1 MSAADDAARLEG
13 RENNHTVARTA
24 EWPCGARSSA
34 PATHYILPSSPCS
47 LKHARLNGR
56 AGRAQARRPRT
67 TFYILLPV
75 LFFQH
80 RTPLR
85 TMPQGGSALK
95 KKVRAALL
103 SRALERTIIAAGG
116 LNGRV
121 RDGNGCLTPA
131 SGTNQRDW
139 LRPSCPGNGAV
150 RAMQRP
156 CGPRTGPFGAA
167 FPPPSCCP
175 PAPSPPGGIA
185 GGRRPDLTAYQKRY
199 GERLAALA
207 HPPCQAGVLPAAF
220 RDLRPGRLI
229 SGGAWRLDA
238 FSAYPFATWLPGGAD
253 GSTTGTPE
261 VARPRSSRTRGRSRQ
276 PSCACGG

>member
-1 MSAADDAARLEG
+1 MHCFL
-13 RENNHTVARTA
+13 N
-24 EWPCGARSSA
+24 
-34 PATHYILPSSPCS
+34 SSPCS
-47 LKHARLNGR
+47 LLWKPTAKW
-56 AGRAQARRPRT
+56 PRT
-67 TFYILLPV
+67 AFYILLPV
-75 LFFQH
+75 LFFNAKPPCGQC
-80 RTPLR
+80 RK
-85 TMPQGGSALK
+85 GVFALK
-95 KKVRAALL
+95 KRFAPRCFHALL
-103 SRALERTIIAAGG
+103 NALSSPRGALTAVFGMGTGVSPPPVARTKGIGSGRLVRGTALSAPC
-116 LNGRV
+116 NVHADPGRV
-121 RDGNGCLTPA
+121 
-131 SGTNQRDW
+131 
-139 LRPSCPGNGAV
+139 PS
-150 RAMQRP
+150 
-156 CGPRTGPFGAA
+156 GAA